1 MKPSENLYDLIK
13 SLTTDDTNFIKSSS
27 QFHIKGKEN
36 KYAILFGE
44 IEKQDVYDETDLIA
58 KLNYTEDLNKFAFL
72 KNYLYNFILDNLEGK
87 NTFVRKKIRSKINQ
101 AELLIQK
108 GLFDMAAELIDS
120 AEEDSSKTQLFDLWI
135 ASLSI
140 KKIIALHYRKPVAAI
155 DKEVQ
160 KILKAK
166 KSFLHYRRLF
176 CLVRVK
182 HHQSAFIRDIEQM
195 KEFKEVHE
203 EELLESDPAYNF
215 HHKLFFYLSKG
226 IVYYAKKDFAKSLIL
241 VNELLKMWDKYPW
254 MIEVRFSAYFNT
266 FFNKAQIESN
276 FKQFSKAINSIRE
289 LNNKLNE
296 LNKENPFE
304 RYMVYNLWI
313 RVYNMCGYFDEA
325 LKIIDEYKSTR
336 DSLQRGNINP
346 YSEQLYHFYV
356 ANVYFGVSDF
366 KSANKHINEIIN
378 NSIEYNNDVT
388 CIAQLMSLVI
398 HYELG
403 NSDLLA
409 YRIKSVFRF
418 LNKRDCLEL
427 TINHVLDF
435 LRRSAKVKNSTKT
448 DKDRFIELRAQI
460 EQDLKIDPI
469 QKDVIE
475 YFDILSWLDSRI
487 ENIPFI
493 EIAKA
498 KSGHALK
505 A

>member
-1 MKPSENLYDLIK
+1 MKPSENLFELIK
-13 SLTTDDTNFIKSSS
+13 SLTSEDTRFIKSSS

-36 KYAILFGE
+36 KYAFLFGE
-44 IEKQDVYDETDLIA
+44 IEKQEIYNEPDLIK
-58 KLNYTEDLNKFAFL
+58 KLKYTNELNRFAFL
-72 KNYLYNFILDNLEGK
+72 KNYLYNFILEGLEEK
-87 NTFVRKKIRSKINQ
+87 NTFSRKKIRSRISQ
-101 AELLIQK
+101 AELLVEK
-108 GLFDMAAELIDS
+108 GLYDIAAGLVEE
-120 AEEDSSKTQLFDLWI
+120 AEEESKRNQLFDLWLAALGIKRQI
-135 ASLSI
+135 AVHEKKPVKEINEQI
-140 KKIIALHYRKPVAAI
+140 KKILR
-155 DKEVQ
+155 
-160 KILKAK
+160 AK
-166 KSFLHYRRLF
+166 KSFIHYRRLF

-182 HHQSAFIRDIEQM
+182 HHQSSFIRDIEQT
-195 KEFKEVHE
+195 KEFKDVHE
-203 EELLESDPAYNF
+203 DELLESDPAYNF

-226 IVYYAKKDFAKSLIL
+226 IVYYAKKDYEKSLIL

-266 FFNKAQIESN
+266 FYNKALIESH
-276 FKQFSKAINSIRE
+276 FKQYSRAISSITE
-289 LNNKLNE
+289 LNAKLLE

-313 RVYNMCGYFDEA
+313 RIYNMCGYFDEA
-325 LKIIDEYKSTR
+325 LKLIDEYKYTR
-336 DSLQRGNINP
+336 QSLQRGSINP

-409 YRIKSVFRF
+409 YRIKSVYRF

-427 TINHVLDF
+427 TITHVLDF
-435 LRRSAKVKNSTKT
+435 LRKSAKVKNNLKT

-460 EQDLKIDPI
+460 EEDLKLDPI

-487 ENIPFI
+487 ENVPFI

-498 KSGHALK
+498 KSGYALQ
-505 A
+505 